1 MSPAQR
7 GPAEHVGLWPLELP
21 PGSLR
26 ELVVPATGPAV
37 AEACAILLGGG
48 TLSGVMRGWTAAGV
62 RPVQSTSGR
71 GWTRQSI
78 RTILLNPR
86 IAGLS
91 AYRGEI
97 VGRGDWEPLVS
108 EETWR
113 AVRAILEDPA
123 RKPPRGVRTLPGGL
137 ALRPCGNVVSGMPNH
152 RGQRVYRCQPPTR
165 NRDWDGG
172 HVARQAGPV
181 EDYIEMLV
189 KGRMARE
196 DAADLIALPE
206 GARMS
211 RRWRRSRRRSA
222 RPWRRWPP
230 TARSG

>member
-1 MSPAQR
+1 
-7 GPAEHVGLWPLELP
+7 
-21 PGSLR
+21 
-26 ELVVPATGPAV
+26 V